1 MDEKKMQ
8 QIQKWFSDE
17 ELSELKSLSG
27 EKETVKV
34 ENIYPN
40 LYSQMSYAMGDIAKL
55 KEEIYGEIEGMC
67 KESGDFAADALI
79 KSIYSEFLEIFE
91 PYEDSSDFNFTRDA
105 LKDFAGDTYTKIRA
119 AESIREINNKISRIR
134 SIKLKIDLAK
144 KGVLI

>member
-17 ELSELKSLSG
+17 EVSELNSLSG
-27 EKETVKV
+27 KKETVKV
-34 ENIYPN
+34 ENVYPN
-40 LYSQMSYAMGDIAKL
+40 LYSQMSYTMGDIAKL
-55 KEEIYGEIEGMC
+55 KEELYEEIEGLYR
-67 KESGDFAADALI
+67 ESGDFAADALI

-105 LKDFAGDTYTKIRA
+105 LKDFADDTYTKIRA
-119 AESIREINNKISRIR
+119 AKSIREINNKISRIR